1 MSKKH
6 QPTRNHNLDPK
17 LDLLYAESIDHN
29 IHIVLVLLCGFFNAN
44 LNPKQICVYTIQI
57 ITIKRTDDIDTE
69 DDNAIPQNPTNVE
82 QKTF

>member
-6 QPTRNHNLDPK
+6 QPTRNHHLDPK
-17 LDLLYAESIDHN
+17 LDLLHAESIDHN
-29 IHIVLVLLCGFFNAN
+29 IHIVLVLLFGFFNAN
-44 LNPKQICVYTIQI
+44 LNSKQICVYTIQI